1 MWTYIHYQWVDV
13 ARKDFILLF
22 KAKIKTEGLLWELFC
37 FYFFRYAFVLLAGTK
52 VRYAVL
58 TLTSF
63 HIAMKPVMFYTEC
76 LLERNP
82 SVLCLLISPWTCRLA
97 DRQATLFLQ
106 HLGAEL
112 KWWSKERGP
121 FLRGD
126 WTPRVLRQ
134 VIDRLGR
141 RVNVIPVSHF
151 GPVGGD
157 IAPLSGRTNL
167 D

>member
-1 MWTYIHYQWVDV
+1 MWTYIHYQWVDD
-13 ARKDFILLF
+13 ARKDFILLL
-22 KAKIKTEGLLWELFC
+22 KQKSKILLWELFC
-37 FYFFRYAFVLLAGTK
+37 FYFFSYAFVLLAGTK
-52 VRYAVL
+52 VRYAV
-58 TLTSF
+58 TMRSF
-63 HIAMKPVMFYTEC
+63 HIAIMPVMFDTEC
-76 LLERNP
+76 LLERNQ
-82 SVLCLLISPWTCRLA
+82 SVLCLLIIPWTCGLA

-126 WTPRVLRQ
+126 WTPQVLHQ

-167 D
+167 Y